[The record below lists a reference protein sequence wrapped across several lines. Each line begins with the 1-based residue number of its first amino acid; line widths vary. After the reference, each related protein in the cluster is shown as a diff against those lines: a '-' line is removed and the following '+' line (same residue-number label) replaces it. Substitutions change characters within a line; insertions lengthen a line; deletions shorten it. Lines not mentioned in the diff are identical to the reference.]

1 MPPST
6 HLEAA
11 GGKSKGSELSP
22 RGMQRGKGWQ
32 PRGRSSIFLQAV
44 VSSFQQTEANT
55 TTLPHVHFQMSLLP
69 PTLSVLPFSPVVFF
83 FIIHFNLLLTKA
95 EILQS
100 RAAGIKKSSKQI
112 NQTQNIWATW
122 PNPGLLPISQQCQSH
137 LSVWSITLLLSP
149 FDKGAPGLLAGQERA
164 RK

>member
-1 MPPST
+1 MSSAHGGCREERDGSQEGDPPSS
-6 HLEAA
+6 
-11 GGKSKGSELSP
+11 SKLLSP
-22 RGMQRGKGWQ
+22 AFSRLKQTS
-32 PRGRSSIFLQAV
+32 PRCLMYISKCHCFLQ
-44 VSSFQQTEANT
+44 
-55 TTLPHVHFQMSLLP
+55 HFLFFIFPLLFF
-69 PTLSVLPFSPVVFF
+69 FS

-122 PNPGLLPISQQCQSH
+122 PNPGLLPISQQCQPH

-149 FDKGAPGLLAGQERA
+149 FDKGASGLLAGQERA